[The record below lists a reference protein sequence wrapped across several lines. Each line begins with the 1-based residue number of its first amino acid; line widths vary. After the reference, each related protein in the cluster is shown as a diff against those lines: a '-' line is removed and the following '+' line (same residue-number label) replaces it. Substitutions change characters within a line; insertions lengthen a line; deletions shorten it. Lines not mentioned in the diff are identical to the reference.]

1 MRLRIGTRG
10 SALALWQARHVAS
23 ELERIHPEIRCELVV
38 IKTKGDR
45 ILDAPLAY
53 IGGKGL
59 FTKEIEDSLLAGAIH
74 LAVHSLK
81 DLPTELPPGLCVSA
95 FLKREDPR
103 DVFLSAQA
111 ARLEDLAPG
120 ARIGTSSLRRGAFIL
135 NRHPQMEIVPIR
147 GNVETRIKKIESE
160 RLAGVVLAAAGLLRM
175 GYSRH
180 IASYLDPSVFIPAIG
195 QGALAVETRED
206 DAVVREKVAALND
219 NMTEKCVEVERAF
232 LCRMGGG
239 CQVPMAAHCIPLNG
253 GFRCLAA
260 VVHPS
265 GHPRVQDEYRGD
277 SIDVKDGALLAEK
290 LLDRGASEILK
301 KVLGRDWEPGC
312 V

>member
-1 MRLRIGTRG
+1 MRFRIGTRG
-10 SALALWQARHVAS
+10 SALALWQARYVAS
-23 ELERIHPEIRCELVV
+23 ELERVHPEISCELIV

-59 FTKEIEDSLLAGAIH
+59 FTKEIEDSLLAGSID

-81 DLPTELPPGLCVSA
+81 DLPTELPRGLCVSA

-103 DVFLSAQA
+103 DVFLA
-111 ARLEDLAPG
+111 ADVTLLEDLRPG

-160 RLAGVVLAAAGLLRM
+160 RLAGIVLAAAGLLRM
-175 GYSRH
+175 GYSRR
-180 IASYLDPSVFIPAIG
+180 IASYLDPNVFIPAIG

-206 DAVVREKVAALND
+206 DAVVGEKVAALND
-219 NMTEKCVEVERAF
+219 HITEKCVEMERAF
-232 LCRMGGG
+232 LYRMGGG
-239 CQVPMAAHCIPLNG
+239 CQVPMAAHCMSVDG

-265 GHPRVQDEYRGD
+265 GHPRVQDEYVGN

-290 LLDRGASEILK
+290 LLSRGASEILK
-301 KVLGRDWEPGC
+301 KVLGRDWKPGHL
-312 V
+312 